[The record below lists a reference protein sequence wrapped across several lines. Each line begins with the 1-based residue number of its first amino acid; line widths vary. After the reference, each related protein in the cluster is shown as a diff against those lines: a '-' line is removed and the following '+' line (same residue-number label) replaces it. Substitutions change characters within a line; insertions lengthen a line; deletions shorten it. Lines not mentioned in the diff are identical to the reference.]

1 MVDRFDLEQQIME
14 CWSIVNDIS
23 TLESQGAS
31 ATDMVSLAAVY
42 EFKFKRMWDTF
53 EQMVE
58 QKQFKNT
65 KYANE
70 DT

>member
-14 CWSIVNDIS
+14 CWSIVNDIT

-42 EFKFKRMWDTF
+42 EFKFKQLWDTF

-58 QKQFKNT
+58 EKQFKNT
-65 KYANE
+65 KY
-70 DT
+70 DSDV